1 MTVWVLLLNTFRLKQ
16 LQLGKIIRQ
25 EALSAELTRTALDTL
40 NHFLLYITNKFQL
53 KSRPN
58 LRKGIFLIPP
68 ILFMSSGVM
77 TLHELSKVLSKGGP
91 ITSELPGLSLIPIAV
106 V

>member
-1 MTVWVLLLNTFRLKQ
+1 MVWVLLLNTFLLKQ

-25 EALSAELTRTALDTL
+25 EALSAELTRTMLDTL
-40 NHFLLYITNKFQL
+40 NHLLLYITNKFQL
-53 KSRPN
+53 RSVPN

-68 ILFMSSGVM
+68 ILFMSSGVT
-77 TLHELSKVLSKGGP
+77 TLYELSKVLGKGG
-91 ITSELPGLSLIPIAV
+91 TVAGELPGLSLIPIAV